1 MNSDYYVILTG
12 SKNNAGDFLIK
23 HRAKQLFQKIRP
35 DREIIDFNAW
45 EYLDDKKLKV
55 VNNSKAL
62 ILMGGPALQKN
73 MYPGIYKLRDNLDD
87 IKIPIIIMGI
97 GWKSMKGE
105 WGDTYNYTLNSS
117 TLQLLNKVERSGFL
131 SSVRDYHTL
140 NVLQIK
146 GYKNVLM
153 TGCPA
158 YYDREYLNKGLN
170 ISKDINK
177 VSFSLGVSFVESK
190 SMENVMKSLILELQ
204 KKFKDKY
211 FEVVFHH
218 SLNKSNLLKYNS
230 ASEYHNKKHNEF
242 AKWLESNN
250 ISYVDISGSAEN
262 LINYYLNVDLHIGF
276 RVHAHIFMNS
286 ISKYSILISE
296 DGRAKGVEKT
306 INGIVLN
313 GYLDFKDG
321 NLSKVLN
328 KLFNFYDR
336 YTPNTYINQELFENI
351 FYETKINYNRIF
363 NSRKMIDSNFHIMEK
378 FLKQLP

>member
-1 MNSDYYVILTG
+1 
-12 SKNNAGDFLIK
+12 
-23 HRAKQLFQKIRP
+23 
-35 DREIIDFNAW
+35 
-45 EYLDDKKLKV
+45 
-55 VNNSKAL
+55 
-62 ILMGGPALQKN
+62 MGGPALQKN

-190 SMENVMKSLILELQ
+190 SMENVMKNLILELQ
-204 KKFKDKY
+204 KKFKNKY

-218 SLNKSNLLKYNS
+218 SLDKSNLLKYNS

-262 LINYYLNVDLHIGF
+262 LINYYSNVDLHIGF